1 MNYYDK
7 VKQSQ
12 DLSKRAIDWAIERL
26 RSKGLSYPLYNSK
39 MSSEEN
45 YEAMRRYSEQEATLV
60 AEYMR
65 NSSSTQTKDVKVAS
79 LPYKQ
84 WSKPYVEKKEIKHHA
99 AWGTP
104 YRDN

>member
-12 DLSKRAIDWAIERL
+12 DLSQRALDWAIERL
-26 RSKGLSYPLYNSK
+26 RSKGCRYPLYDTK
-39 MSSEEN
+39 MSPSEN
-45 YEAMRRYSEQEATLV
+45 YEAMRRYSVEESSLV

-65 NSSSTQTKDVKVAS
+65 NSNSTQTKDVQLAS